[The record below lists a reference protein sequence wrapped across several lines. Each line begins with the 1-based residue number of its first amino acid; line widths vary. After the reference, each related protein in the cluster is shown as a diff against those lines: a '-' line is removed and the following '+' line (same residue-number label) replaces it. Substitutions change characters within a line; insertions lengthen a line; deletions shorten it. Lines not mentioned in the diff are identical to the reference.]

1 MRRVQLRGG
10 ARRPYARRTLGW
22 GSAGAMSG
30 PPQTNNRQC
39 SRPAPNQAWRPRA
52 PHSRRWA
59 LLIGLGSDVGV
70 LHLAPIG
77 LVLADEEGLERRHDL
92 LVQGA
97 LLVRLHVG
105 QAIPQAHGKPGI
117 LVSGLLRQPPAP
129 QSFDVLA
136 LGHDIRSIRALEL

>member
-59 LLIGLGSDVGV
+59 LILALVLLDGVDHRCVVGV
-70 LHLAPIG
+70 IPPHG
-77 LVLADEEGLERRHDL
+77 G
-92 LVQGA
+92 GA
-97 LLVRLHVG
+97 LEEAARGRRL
-105 QAIPQAHGKPGI
+105 
-117 LVSGLLRQPPAP
+117 LQPDA
-129 QSFDVLA
+129 A
-136 LGHDIRSIRALEL
+136 RLGERD